1 LAIEVIP
8 NLGTVTFSHG
18 DTPWMQFGD
27 HWIPKLF
34 EMSFQFRDG
43 ANRWGSKFE
52 IGMSDDGTPTLL
64 QVAILGRINPSTDKV
79 IREVSDDEDALEGVQ
94 RWQLK
99 VIEKYQFQLL
109 AMSVEFA
116 LHRSPPNPKE
126 GEPHSD
132 GVGDSVILSE
142 IELQKLYKKIG
153 EKVRQRVSYDFLLEV
168 ADIYT
173 SAGNRNEN
181 PIMAIVEQKKCSHRR
196 AQQYAAM
203 AREKELLP
211 QTSPG
216 KVTVKPLK
224 RLKGNP
230 TWQIKK
236 EGK

>member
-1 LAIEVIP
+1 MAIEVIP
-8 NLGTVTFSHG
+8 NLGTVSFSYG
-18 DTPWMQFGD
+18 DTPWVQFGD

-52 IGMSDDGTPTLL
+52 ISMNDDGTPTLL
-64 QVAILGRINPSTDKV
+64 QVAILGRVNRSTDTVIKV
-79 IREVSDDEDALEGVQ
+79 VSEDEDKLEGVQ
-94 RWQLK
+94 RWQMK
-99 VIEKYQFQLL
+99 VVEKYQFQLL

-116 LHRSPPNPKE
+116 LHRSPPSPKE
-126 GEPHSD
+126 GEPYSA

-211 QTSPG
+211 PTTPG